1 LEDFFI
7 GRLLWTIIKLIIVI
21 KMKLNKQDNSEIQ
34 LFVIWSKGRYA
45 ETDILSDIATKFEII
60 QTFSITWSPYMVHRN
75 FTRFYDTKLPQNSQK
90 ETYAGAG
97 EFKLIVIRD
106 NNPNYDYRRTSK
118 GKFLVNTNMFDSKAK
133 YREMTGGG
141 HKIHGTNDLLEL
153 KHDLVLLLGLSL
165 KDFMAKYDKPN
176 EPNIDVSLSQ
186 DLPGT
191 IGWKSFDELFYVLNQ
206 CDDYVVLRNSDNIST
221 EYFELNK
228 GDVDILVKDRNRCL
242 YLLGD
247 LSCIDSEVNADSK
260 VSIDNKIILFEVYEA
275 GHNLFENNY
284 ELYLFDNRV
293 SKGNMY
299 CLPKELEF
307 YTLIYHALVFHK
319 NLSNKHNDRISKLIK
334 EQNKFQN
341 LEVNQKN
348 LAKILKVFF
357 KKLGFAFIPPNNSG
371 IFFNFNLFKDEVNF
385 IKNKK
390 RSSKLKSNFKKIIR
404 FHSYNKYIKITF
416 LSFLNNE
423 IDLVFSF
430 RFRFFIKE
438 IRFCIGNIRKYK
450 Y

>member
-1 LEDFFI
+1 
-7 GRLLWTIIKLIIVI
+7 
-21 KMKLNKQDNSEIQ
+21 MKLNKQDYSEIQ

-75 FTRFYDTKLPQNSQK
+75 FTRFYDAKLPQNSQK
-90 ETYAGAG
+90 EIYAGAG

-106 NNPNYDYRRTSK
+106 YNPNYEHRQTSK
-118 GKFLVNTNMFDSKAK
+118 GKFLVNTNMFDSKEK
-133 YREMTGGG
+133 YRELTGGG
-141 HKIHGTNDLLEL
+141 HKIHGTNDMLEL

-165 KDFMAKYDKPN
+165 KDFLAKYDKPN
-176 EPNIDVSLSQ
+176 ESNIDICLSQ

-191 IGWKSFDELFYVLNQ
+191 IGWESFDELFYVLNE
-206 CDDYVVLRNSDNIST
+206 CEDYMVLRNSDNISLQ
-221 EYFELNK
+221 YYQNNK
-228 GDVDILVKDRNRCL
+228 GDIDLLVKDRNRCQ

-247 LSCIDSEVNADSK
+247 LSSIDSEINADSK
-260 VSIDNKIILFEVYEA
+260 VSIDNKVILFEIYEA

-284 ELYLFDNRV
+284 EQYLFDNRV
-293 SKGNMY
+293 LKGNMY
-299 CLPKELEF
+299 CLPSELEF
-307 YTLIYHALVFHK
+307 YTLIYHSLAFHK
-319 NLSNKHNDRISKLIK
+319 NLSNKHKDRISKLIN

-341 LEVNQKN
+341 IEVNQKN

-357 KKLGFAFIPPNNSG
+357 KKLGFSFISPDDRA

-385 IKNKK
+385 VRNKK
-390 RSSKLKSNFKKIIR
+390 RPTKLRDNLKKVIR
-404 FHSYNKYIKITF
+404 FDSYNKYVKITF

-430 RFRFFIKE
+430 RFRFLIKE
-438 IRFCIGNIRKYK
+438 IRFCLGNRRKYK

>member
-1 LEDFFI
+1 
-7 GRLLWTIIKLIIVI
+7 
-21 KMKLNKQDNSEIQ
+21 MKKQKNSEIQ

-45 ETDILSDIATKFEII
+45 EEEILNDIASRFEII

-106 NNPNYDYRRTSK
+106 NNPNYEHRQTSK
-118 GKFLVNTNMFDSKAK
+118 GKFLVNTNMFDSKEK
-133 YREMTGGG
+133 YRELTGGG
-141 HKIHGTNDLLEL
+141 HKIHGTNDMLEL

-165 KDFMAKYDKPN
+165 KDFLAKYDKPN
-176 EPNIDVSLSQ
+176 ESNIDICLSQ

-191 IGWKSFDELFYVLNQ
+191 IGWESFDELFYVLNE
-206 CDDYVVLRNSDNIST
+206 CDDYLVLRNSDNISLQ
-221 EYFELNK
+221 YYQNNK
-228 GDVDILVKDRNRCL
+228 GDIDLLVKDRNRCQ

-247 LSCIDSEVNADSK
+247 LSCIDSEISADSK
-260 VSIDNKIILFEVYEA
+260 VSIGNKVILFEIYET

-284 ELYLFDNRV
+284 EQYLFDNRV
-293 SKGNMY
+293 FKGNMC
-299 CLPKELEF
+299 CLPKDLEF

-319 NLSNKHNDRISKLIK
+319 NLSHKHIDRISRLIK
-334 EQNKFQN
+334 EHNKFQN
-341 LEVNQKN
+341 LEVNQNN
-348 LAKILKVFF
+348 LAKILKAFF
-357 KKLGFAFIPPNNSG
+357 KKHSFAFVPPDNSA

-385 IKNKK
+385 IKNKN
-390 RSSKLKSNFKKIIR
+390 RVSKLKRYLKKIIR
-404 FHSYNKYIKITF
+404 FDSYNRYFKITF

-430 RFRFFIKE
+430 RFRFLIKE
-438 IRFCIGNIRKYK
+438 IRFCLGNRRKYK

>member
-1 LEDFFI
+1 
-7 GRLLWTIIKLIIVI
+7 
-21 KMKLNKQDNSEIQ
+21 MKKQKNPEIQ

-45 ETDILSDIATKFEII
+45 EEEILNDIASKFEII

-106 NNPNYDYRRTSK
+106 NNPNYDLRQTSK
-118 GKFLVNTNMFDSKAK
+118 GKLLVNTNMFDSKAK
-133 YREMTGGG
+133 YRELTGGG
-141 HKIHGTNDLLEL
+141 HKIHGTNDKLEL

-165 KDFMAKYDKPN
+165 KDFMAIYDKPN
-176 EPNIDVSLSQ
+176 EPNIDICLSQ

-191 IGWKSFDELFYVLNQ
+191 IGWESFDELFYVLNE
-206 CDDYVVLRNSDNIST
+206 CDDYLVLRNSDNISLQ
-221 EYFELNK
+221 YYQNNK
-228 GDVDILVKDRNRCL
+228 GDIDLLVKDRNRCQ

-247 LSCIDSEVNADSK
+247 LSCIDSEINADSK
-260 VSIDNKIILFEVYEA
+260 VSIGNKVILFEIYET

-284 ELYLFDNRV
+284 EQYLFDNRV
-293 SKGNMY
+293 FKGNMC
-299 CLPKELEF
+299 CLPKDLEF

-319 NLSNKHNDRISKLIK
+319 NLSHKHIDRISRLIT
-334 EQNKFQN
+334 EHNKFQN
-341 LEVNQKN
+341 LEVNQNN
-348 LAKILKVFF
+348 LAKILKAFF
-357 KKLGFAFIPPNNSG
+357 KKHSFAFVPPDNSA

-385 IKNKK
+385 IKNKN
-390 RSSKLKSNFKKIIR
+390 RVSKLKRYLKKIIR
-404 FHSYNKYIKITF
+404 FDSYNRYLKITF

-430 RFRFFIKE
+430 RFRFLIKE
-438 IRFCIGNIRKYK
+438 IRFCLGNRRKYK